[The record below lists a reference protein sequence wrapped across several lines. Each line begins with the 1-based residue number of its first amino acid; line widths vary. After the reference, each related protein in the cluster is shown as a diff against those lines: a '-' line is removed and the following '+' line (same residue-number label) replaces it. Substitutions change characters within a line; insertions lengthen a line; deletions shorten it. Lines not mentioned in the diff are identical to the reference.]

1 MEKCTGYE
9 EGGSL
14 SQEVRKRLTGSKAL
28 NCETM
33 RHQHR
38 IRQFEYSRI
47 LVINGSQIL
56 IRSKYNRIGTYVL
69 TKTHG
74 YVRSIGIL
82 YNGHGVILTRGKE
95 ASHPFLPIH
104 NQIGSAHSCHSNRP
118 RADSCKGMAHIP
130 SSSHNYHQVLAENLE
145 TKTREE
151 NTHVPMAI
159 NT

>member
-47 LVINGSQIL
+47 LVINGLQIL
-56 IRSKYNRIGTYVL
+56 IRSKYNQIGTYVL
-69 TKTHG
+69 MKTHG
-74 YVRSIGIL
+74 YVRLVGTL
-82 YNGHGVILTRGKE
+82 GNGHSVILTWSKE
-95 ASHPFLPIH
+95 ANPSLSSNSQLVWVATFQPLEPPESRLPQRSSTHIKFLTQLSPSFGRKSG
-104 NQIGSAHSCHSNRP
+104 NNNTRGELPHSN
-118 RADSCKGMAHIP
+118 G
-130 SSSHNYHQVLAENLE
+130 Y
-145 TKTREE
+145 
-151 NTHVPMAI
+151 
-159 NT
+159 